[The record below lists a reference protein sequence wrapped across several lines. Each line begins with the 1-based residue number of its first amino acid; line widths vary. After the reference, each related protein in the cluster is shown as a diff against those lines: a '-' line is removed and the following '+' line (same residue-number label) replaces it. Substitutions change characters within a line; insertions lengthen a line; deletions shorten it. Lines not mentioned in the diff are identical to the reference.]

1 MLGSNILQVKS
12 LNSLTAV
19 TKILN
24 LGTHVIEALSFY
36 QEKVLKLPYLF
47 YHLLLLFKQQDET
60 YQDFIL
66 RSF

>member
-1 MLGSNILQVKS
+1 MLGSNIVQVKS

-19 TKILN
+19 TKILY

-47 YHLLLLFKQQDET
+47 YHLLL
-60 YQDFIL
+60 
-66 RSF
+66 

>member
-1 MLGSNILQVKS
+1 MLGSNIVQVKS
-12 LNSLTAV
+12 LNSLTVV

-36 QEKVLKLPYLF
+36 QDKILKLLHLF
-47 YHLLLLFKQQDET
+47 YHVLLLCKQQEEV